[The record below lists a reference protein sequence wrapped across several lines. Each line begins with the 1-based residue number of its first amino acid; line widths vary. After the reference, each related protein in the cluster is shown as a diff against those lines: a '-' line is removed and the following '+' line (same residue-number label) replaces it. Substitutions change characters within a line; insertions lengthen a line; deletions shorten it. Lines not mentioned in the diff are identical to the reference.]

1 MPLPQGFSEFEHLQ
15 DLTRREH
22 NRAVRDYFKNQA
34 DDDISTPKAGLKHA
48 CLIKD
53 EDSAAMTQMRM
64 WLFEITVRHAQSI
77 QVPVY
82 GIPTTAFQEQ
92 RKFKP
97 QIQLY
102 FQEDHN
108 DVEAGYSPITG
119 EISFRLMNQESTSLS
134 NSEVTSYA
142 NKVKTAFAK
151 PSFVWKKGKE
161 LYSYTDWDKGYQLQL
176 LCRNETEAKRV
187 VEQVLDIQS
196 HSPNWE
202 RLRKNEAT
210 DPAASYP
217 TIPGNQTILGKSR
230 KKPRR
235 RPIADVR
242 FQYSLLHVYGLPR
255 AITLVDRTGL
265 FTKPVATL

>member
-1 MPLPQGFSEFEHLQ
+1 MSNSVSPNDVELFQNFCRLQ
-15 DLTRREH
+15 VNKEVRKFFIGTIAENDLSTPRGLAKNICLHKDVDSMDLTIGRLI
-22 NRAVRDYFKNQA
+22 AYYFVCGGFEG
-34 DDDISTPKAGLKHA
+34 TP
-48 CLIKD
+48 I
-53 EDSAAMTQMRM
+53 
-64 WLFEITVRHAQSI
+64 
-77 QVPVY
+77 Y

-108 DVEAGYSPITG
+108 DVDAGYSPITG
-119 EISFRLMNQESTSLS
+119 EISFRLMNQESTTLS
-134 NSEVTSYA
+134 NSEVTTYA
-142 NKVKTAFAK
+142 NKVKTAFAQ

-202 RLRKNEAT
+202 RLRKNEAV
-210 DPAASYP
+210 DAASSYP
-217 TIPGNQTILGKSR
+217 TVPGTQTILGKSR

-242 FQYSLLHVYGLPR
+242 FQYALLHVHGLSR
-255 AITLVDRTGL
+255 AITLVDRSGI
-265 FTKPVATL
+265 FANPVVTV